1 MRSYLMNSNNKKT
14 RSPEDDVDGID
25 GGKWDSIFSFI
36 KITIVV
42 KVTNIQKQP
51 SRGVLRKSCSE
62 NMQEIYRRTP
72 MPKCDFNKVAK

>member
-1 MRSYLMNSNNKKT
+1 MNSNNKKT
-14 RSPEDDVDGID
+14 RSPDDDVDGLD
-25 GGKWDSIFSFI
+25 GKKWDSIFSFI
-36 KITIVV
+36 QITIVV

>member
-1 MRSYLMNSNNKKT
+1 MNSNNKKT
-14 RSPEDDVDGID
+14 RSPDDDVDGLD
-25 GGKWDSIFSFI
+25 GEKWDSIFSFI